1 MPDLFVP
8 VDTSFYSTYYRDIL
22 AKGILHRFCN
32 NYIDENRKMLKKEYP
47 TEKSFVERF
56 NVTEPM
62 MQGLIDLAQKEGVT
76 PDSAMIA
83 TSSPALRVYVKALIG
98 RDLFEQSTYYLIANK
113 LNPIYNQAV
122 RLISDPA
129 EYRKR
134 ISPDA
139 R

>member
-1 MPDLFVP
+1 
-8 VDTSFYSTYYRDIL
+8 
-22 AKGILHRFCN
+22 
-32 NYIDENRKMLKKEYP
+32 
-47 TEKSFVERF
+47 
-56 NVTEPM
+56 M